1 MRVTSLIDCTTIL
14 QVPSHL
20 NCKLIKNKNE
30 TGIVFKTKVRWQTS
44 DKTGMKLLINDLK
57 KYNIL
62 IIALV
67 ISLFI

>member
-30 TGIVFKTKVRWQTS
+30 TGIVFKTKVR
-44 DKTGMKLLINDLK
+44 
-57 KYNIL
+57 
-62 IIALV
+62 
-67 ISLFI
+67 